1 MTNDSKN
8 STEQYIS
15 TERPTWDQVWVDTSK
30 NIAKRSRCSRA
41 QVGAVFVDSDK
52 NVLAMSYNGPPSGM
66 DVDGDCINWCP
77 RAQGIGGTTND
88 YSNCP
93 SNHAEINGLLRM
105 EKTDSEITA
114 YINRLCCMT
123 CAKAL
128 AAANVSRVV
137 CLITDIDAHL
147 DTEATVVY
155 LRSCGVQFDLIED
168 N

>member
-8 STEQYIS
+8 PIEQSIS
-15 TERPTWDQVWVDTSK
+15 TNRPSWDQMWIKTSK
-30 NIAKRSRCSRA
+30 LIAQRSRCSRA
-41 QVGAVFVDSDK
+41 QVGAVFVDDDK
-52 NVLAMSYNGPPSGM
+52 NVLAMSYNGPPSGL
-66 DVDGDCINWCP
+66 DVEGDCINWCP
-77 RAQGIGGTTND
+77 RAQGMGGISND

-105 EKTDSEITA
+105 VSTDSGITA

-123 CAKAL
+123 CTKAL

-147 DTEATVVY
+147 DTEATIVY
-155 LRSCGVQFDLIED
+155 LRSCGIQFDLIED